1 MENVESLDMSSGRA
15 ATTRFLGMGCLSR
28 DKWTIRRLIRAV
40 RASPPWLRDRIVHG
54 ANVAGHFLRFLRGKT
69 DRIDV
74 APAASKW
81 GIVLRIRIDKKPFH
95 PSTLR
100 QPSDVWEDCS
110 NVFESTGVWPI
121 SFSYPKCAP
130 FGTEL
135 PQRFMCPLFP
145 GHSYAYKEE
154 PPYLRNYSRFAFALT
169 QKKAGWDCFRH
180 LEILYS
186 GSMVYM
192 PDAAKIPDYTMV
204 HYPKEIFTDV
214 AHHVN
219 RSQGGL
225 SPDARQAVLE
235 YFNQHLTTKAM
246 ARYLLRAS
254 CAADNPRVLFVDEA
268 AVLKVD
274 YQSILTLIGLKQ
286 LLGNRA
292 AVAFPV
298 GYVYDDW
305 DGDEG
310 ALYGRGFGYSRVL
323 DSRLKNQNEVNLVA
337 LDLSAEVLAEFDLIV
352 VGSVTRNLDLAHKLV
367 ESFPAEKT
375 VWIHGE
381 DRGPSKRE
389 ISAYQRL
396 HVNVFVRE
404 LGDN

>member
-1 MENVESLDMSSGRA
+1 
-15 ATTRFLGMGCLSR
+15 
-28 DKWTIRRLIRAV
+28 
-40 RASPPWLRDRIVHG
+40 
-54 ANVAGHFLRFLRGKT
+54 
-69 DRIDV
+69 
-74 APAASKW
+74 
-81 GIVLRIRIDKKPFH
+81 
-95 PSTLR
+95 
-100 QPSDVWEDCS
+100 
-110 NVFESTGVWPI
+110 
-121 SFSYPKCAP
+121 
-130 FGTEL
+130 
-135 PQRFMCPLFP
+135 MCPLFP
-145 GHSYAYKEE
+145 GHSYTYKEE
-154 PPYLRNYSRFAFALT
+154 STYLKNYSRFAFALT
-169 QKKAGWDCFRH
+169 HKKAGWDCFRH

-204 HYPKEIFTDV
+204 HYPKEIFTEV

-219 RSQGGL
+219 RSQGDL

-254 CAADNPRVLFVDEA
+254 CVADNPRVLFVDEA

-274 YQSILTLIGLKQ
+274 YQSIFTLIGLKQ

-337 LDLSAEVLAEFDLIV
+337 LDLSAEVLAEFDLVV
-352 VGSVTRNLDLAHKLV
+352 VGSVTRNLDLAHKLL

-404 LGDN
+404 LGDK